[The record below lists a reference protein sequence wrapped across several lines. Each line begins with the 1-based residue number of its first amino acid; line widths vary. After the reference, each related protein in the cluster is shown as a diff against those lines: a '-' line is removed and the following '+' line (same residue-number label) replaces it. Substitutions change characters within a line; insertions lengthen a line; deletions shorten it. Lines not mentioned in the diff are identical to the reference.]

1 MLGGSGA
8 VYEIIVVWG
17 LFVCLVEEEVLS
29 K

>member
-8 VYEIIVVWG
+8 VYEIIVVWS